1 MLLRNIIMAII
12 LALFYLSFMKGLAK
26 IADTLPDER
35 KAIVLST
42 IVIKYIF
49 FGIVLNVLLT
59 LLGLTE
65 FCFADCFI
73 CTSLLIF
80 LQTL

>member
-1 MLLRNIIMAII
+1 MLLRNIVMAII
-12 LALFYLSFMKGLAK
+12 LALFYLNFMKGLAEIGK
-26 IADTLPDER
+26 TLPDER

-42 IVIKYIF
+42 IVTKYIF

-59 LLGLTE
+59 LLGITQ
-65 FCFADCFI
+65 FNFTDGFI
-73 CTSLLIF
+73 CTTIVIF